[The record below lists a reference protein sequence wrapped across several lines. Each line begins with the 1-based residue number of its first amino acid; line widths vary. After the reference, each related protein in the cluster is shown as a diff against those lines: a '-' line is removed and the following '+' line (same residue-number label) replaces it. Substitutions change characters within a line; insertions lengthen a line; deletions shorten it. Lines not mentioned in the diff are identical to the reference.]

1 MEENKDEYNLQNEYK
16 QYLKTRRKIIF
27 KMIMLIL
34 LGAFLTFG
42 LIFFFVKLAIGI
54 YEIKKEENLMKL
66 NQSFTSN

>member
-27 KMIMLIL
+27 KMIVLIL
-34 LGAFLTFG
+34 FGVFLTFG
-42 LIFFFVKLAIGI
+42 LVFFFVKLAIGI

-66 NQSFTSN
+66 DQSFTSN